1 MISLPSLFSLSVSVY
16 KSNQHVMKM
25 KHQLELFDNKKGKEP
40 CRGQGACAFGRGG
53 QVFFFFFLVVDPP
66 SPPHKSIFSFRLPI
80 FPLRFDSVFFLL
92 ATMATAAEASVSVPA
107 AAGEWR
113 LVKRKGQEAN
123 ERRTMFF
130 WFLFEQPP

>member
-53 QVFFFFFLVVDPP
+53 QVFFFFFWLSTLLLPP
-66 SPPHKSIFSFRLPI
+66 TNPFSLFVFRFSPFALTLFSFYLQQWRPPLKRACR
-80 FPLRFDSVFFLL
+80 FPLLP
-92 ATMATAAEASVSVPA
+92 VS
-107 AAGEWR
+107 GDW
-113 LVKRKGQEAN
+113 
-123 ERRTMFF
+123 
-130 WFLFEQPP
+130 